1 MSIQSNLKEI
11 VESLPSNVKLVA
23 VSKTRPIG
31 DILKAHAI
39 GQKIFAENKAQ
50 EMLQKYTQLPK
61 DIDWHMIGHLQT
73 NKVKYIAPFVKLI
86 HSVDSIK
93 LLEVINKEAIKHNRI
108 INFLFQMYIARE
120 ETKFGLDLS
129 ELESIIQNNELKNL
143 SNVCLVGLM
152 GMATNTDNDDI
163 IRSEFNELKNSYELI
178 KSKYFSSN
186 SEFCELSIGMSSD
199 YKIAIEAGS
208 TMVRIGSSIFGFR

>member
-152 GMATNTDNDDI
+152 GMATNTDNDEI

-178 KSKYFSSN
+178 
-186 SEFCELSIGMSSD
+186 
-199 YKIAIEAGS
+199 GS
-208 TMVRIGSSIFGFR
+208 GPIFE